1 MAAPIGTSGAKSK
14 DHQSR
19 KNGHMAEVNAEKR
32 KAANDTPGRRAA
44 QLRYRLDSIEESVKA
59 GRQRY
64 EDVEAD
70 ANRLREQLDALEAQ
84 HAD

>member
-1 MAAPIGTSGAKSK
+1 MAAPIGTSNQKSK

-19 KNGHMAEVNAEKR
+19 KNPHMAEVAAERKKVLNATPER
-32 KAANDTPGRRAA
+32 KIA
-44 QLRYRLDSIEESVKA
+44 QLRYRLDSIEASVKA

-70 ANRLREQLDALEAQ
+70 VKSLRTQLENLEAQ
-84 HAD
+84 Q